1 MNRVATSRMTWRGVK
16 DAPPLHLSCLLVALS
31 LLMSP
36 GAVRSSDFL
45 YAGLIGQSHSENSA
59 AASQF
64 AKARQAYEA
73 RDFGQAKS
81 LLKQV
86 LQADPKLAVAYLLLG
101 RAEVKSGEISEAIQH
116 YQQALKLQPKSF
128 QGHYYLALAYLR
140 QKNLELG
147 RRELQEAVA
156 LNPKHSDAVYNL
168 GVVLL
173 DLGQPQDALANLRR
187 ARELGPPR
195 PDIAYNLIRADLA
208 LQHPEEAR
216 LEAAAAAKSLA
227 ADPAWHAAVGRL
239 FLENG
244 QPGDA
249 VLYLAEALRAQPS
262 LAEVRHQLALA
273 QLQSRDPSGALETIS
288 NPSAAEDFYLRAS
301 AFYAMHRPVEADE
314 ACRLALEKAPR
325 EARYTLLRAQIR
337 QLVGA
342 HDAALNLLR
351 QAAQFAPEWAEPY
364 YSEGV
369 SYYLMRRY
377 AEARQS
383 LQRALECDPHSA
395 RSFFLYAAT
404 LVNEGKNRE
413 GEKYLHQALALEPR
427 NARFEYH
434 LGVLLLR
441 DNRLGEA
448 QEAFKKA
455 LELNPAY
462 GAARYQL
469 GKLMVRQN
477 QPAAAVQELEAAI
490 RDQPDLAQAYYQLSR
505 AYDLLGESAQ
515 AQRALAAFNNLK
527 KQATTEDEDFV
538 DEIRKQLESSLR

>member
-1 MNRVATSRMTWRGVK
+1 MKHGATSRRTWRRVK
-16 DAPPLHLSCLLVALS
+16 EAPSLHLSCLVAA
-31 LLMSP
+31 LLLFLLAT
-36 GAVRSSDFL
+36 GLRRGGLL
-45 YAGLIGQSHSENSA
+45 YAGWAEQGPSDHSA
-59 AASQF
+59 AGSQF
-64 AKARQAYEA
+64 EKARKAFAA
-73 RDFGQAKS
+73 RDFGQAES

-86 LQADPKLAVAYLLLG
+86 LQADPKWAEAHLLLG
-101 RAEVKSGEISEAIQH
+101 LAEAESGETSEAIKH
-116 YQQALKLQPKSF
+116 YQEALKLRPRSF
-128 QGHYYLALAYLR
+128 SGHYYLALAYLR
-140 QKNLELG
+140 QKKLELG
-147 RRELQEAVA
+147 RHELQEAVA
-156 LNPKHSDAVYNL
+156 LNPKHSDALYNL

-173 DLGQPQDALANLRR
+173 DLGRPQDALANLRR
-187 ARELGPPR
+187 VRELGPPR

-227 ADPAWHAAVGRL
+227 ADPGWHGAVGRL
-239 FLENG
+239 FLDNG

-249 VLYLAEALRAQPS
+249 VPYLAASLRAQPS
-262 LAEVRHQLALA
+262 LAEVRRQLALA
-273 QLQSRDPSGALETIS
+273 QLQSRDPAGTLETIS

-301 AFYAMHRPVEADE
+301 AFYTMHQPVEADE

-325 EARYTLLRAQIR
+325 EARYTLLRARIR

-369 SYYLMRRY
+369 SYFLMRRY

-395 RSFFLYAAT
+395 RSFFLYTAT

-413 GEKYLHQALALEPR
+413 GEKYLRQALALEPR

-441 DNRLGEA
+441 DNRPGEA

-462 GAARYQL
+462 GAAHYQL

-490 RDQPDLAQAYYQLSR
+490 RNQPDLAQPYYQLSR

-527 KQATTEDEDFV
+527 KQATSEDEDFV
-538 DEIRKQLESSLR
+538 DEIRKQLESLLR